1 MNYIP
6 EKRHPSEYKEE
17 ELRVLAERIY
27 ELDTKVYEHL
37 GSSLGRVFT
46 KDRERCVEELVWEML
61 ARNQGH
67 IVRSDLAL
75 ISNMARTIRDR
86 QVKKEL
92 MIEYDKILSDVTS
105 LPTSFAEGDV
115 LNEQRS
121 RLNKT
126 SLHTRFSEK
135 DHTVICIGR
144 TFGSGGSEIG
154 FTLADKLK
162 INYYDAEIFSEV
174 LRRLEAEKDQV
185 HDKGGFPYILD
196 QENKDRYVDTRP
208 AFATEQKVT
217 FRQKLKEFSR
227 YHGLPKKDA
236 IFFNQSQLICDM
248 AKKEDFVVM
257 GRCADVILANNKI
270 PHISIYI
277 TAPFEQRLRRVM
289 SVNPSLSEKKAREM
303 LNKLDKKHVRYFK
316 FYTGLEWGKAMN
328 YDLCVNSASYGI
340 QGSVDMI
347 LRMFKDEEA

>member
-1 MNYIP
+1 MVCTQEELRSSKYD
-6 EKRHPSEYKEE
+6 EK
-17 ELRVLAERIY
+17 ELRVLAEQIY
-27 ELDTKVYEHL
+27 DLDTKVYQCL

-46 KDRERCVEELVWEML
+46 KDRERCVDELVWELL

-75 ISNMARTIRDR
+75 ISNMARTVRDD
-86 QVKKEL
+86 QTKKEL
-92 MIEYDKILSDVTS
+92 MREYDRILTEVTS

-115 LNEQRS
+115 LNEERS

-126 SLHTRFSEK
+126 NLHNRFSEN
-135 DHTVICIGR
+135 DHTVICSGR

-174 LRRLEAEKDQV
+174 LRRLDAERDNV
-185 HDKGGFPYILD
+185 LDKGGFPYILD
-196 QENKDRYVDTRP
+196 QENKDRYVNTRP
-208 AFATEQKVT
+208 AFADEQKVT
-217 FRQKLKEFSR
+217 LSRRFKDFGR

-236 IFFNQSQLICDM
+236 VFFNQSQLICDM
-248 AKKEDFVVM
+248 ARKEDFVVM
-257 GRCADVILANNKI
+257 GRCADVILANNNI

-277 TAPFEQRLRRVM
+277 TAPFEQRLQRVL
-289 SVNPSLSEKKAREM
+289 SVNPGLSEKKARDM
-303 LNKLDKKHVRYFK
+303 LKRLDKKHVKYFK

-328 YDLCVNSASYGI
+328 YDLCINSASYGI
-340 QGSVDMI
+340 KGSVDMI
-347 LRMFKDEEA
+347 LRMFKEEG

>member
-1 MNYIP
+1 MVCTQD
-6 EKRHPSEYKEE
+6 
-17 ELRVLAERIY
+17 ELRSQGRDEKELRDLAERIY
-27 ELDTKVYEHL
+27 DLDTKVYVYL

-46 KDRERCVEELVWEML
+46 KDRERCIDELVWEML

-75 ISNMARTIRDR
+75 ISNMARTIRDKR
-86 QVKKEL
+86 VRKEL
-92 MIEYDKILSDVTS
+92 MKEYDEILTEVTS

-126 SLHTRFSEK
+126 SLHTRFSES
-135 DHTVICIGR
+135 DHTIICIGR

-174 LRRLEAEKDQV
+174 LRRLDAERDNV
-185 HDKGGFPYILD
+185 YDKGGFPYILD
-196 QENKDRYVDTRP
+196 RENKDRYVDTRP
-208 AFATEQKVT
+208 AFATEQKIT
-217 FRQKLKEFSR
+217 FGQRIKEFSR

-236 IFFNQSQLICDM
+236 VFFNQSHLICDM

-257 GRCADVILANNKI
+257 GRCADVILANNNI
-270 PHISIYI
+270 PHVSIYI

-303 LNKLDKKHVRYFK
+303 LNRLDKKHVRYFK

-328 YDLCVNSASYGI
+328 YDLCINSGSYGI

-347 LRMFKDEEA
+347 LRMFKGEE

>member
-6 EKRHPSEYKEE
+6 DKRPSSEYKAED
-17 ELRVLAERIY
+17 LRVLAERIY
-27 ELDTKVYEHL
+27 DLDTRVYECL

-46 KDRERCVEELVWEML
+46 KDKKRCVDELVWEML

-75 ISNMARTIRDR
+75 ISNMARTVRDR
-86 QVKKEL
+86 RVKREL

-115 LNEQRS
+115 LNERRS
-121 RLNKT
+121 KLNKT
-126 SLHTRFSEK
+126 SLNTRFSED

-174 LRRLEAEKDQV
+174 LRRLEAERDNV
-185 HDKGGFPYILD
+185 YDKGGFPYILD

-208 AFATEQKVT
+208 AFETEQKVT
-217 FRQKLKEFSR
+217 IGQKLKEFSR

-236 IFFNQSQLICDM
+236 VFFNQSQLICDM
-248 AKKEDFVVM
+248 ARKEDFVVM
-257 GRCADVILANNKI
+257 GRCADVILANNNI

-277 TAPFEQRLRRVM
+277 TAPFEQRLQRVM
-289 SVNPSLSEKKAREM
+289 AVNPSLSQKKAREM
-303 LNKLDKKHVRYFK
+303 LNRLDKKHVKYFK

-328 YDLCVNSASYGI
+328 YDLCVNSGSYGI

-347 LRMFKDEEA
+347 LRMLQGEE

>member
-1 MNYIP
+1 MVCTGKELRSPKYD
-6 EKRHPSEYKEE
+6 EK

-27 ELDTKVYEHL
+27 DLDTKVYECL

-46 KDRERCVEELVWEML
+46 KDRDRCVDELVWEML

-75 ISNMARTIRDR
+75 ISNMARTVRDS

-92 MIEYDKILSDVTS
+92 MIEYDRILTEVTS

-115 LNEQRS
+115 LNEERS

-126 SLHTRFSEK
+126 NLHSRFSEH

-154 FTLADKLK
+154 FTLADKLQ

-174 LRRLEAEKDQV
+174 LRRLDAERDNV
-185 HDKGGFPYILD
+185 CDRGGFPFILD

-208 AFATEQKVT
+208 AFADDQKAT
-217 FRQKLKEFSR
+217 LRQRFNDFGR

-236 IFFNQSQLICDM
+236 VFFNQSQLICDM
-248 AKKEDFVVM
+248 ARKEDFVVM
-257 GRCADVILANNKI
+257 GRCADVILANNNI
-270 PHISIYI
+270 PHVSIYI
-277 TAPFEQRLRRVM
+277 TAPFEQRVRR
-289 SVNPSLSEKKAREM
+289 EIGRA
-303 LNKLDKKHVRYFK
+303 HV
-316 FYTGLEWGKAMN
+316 
-328 YDLCVNSASYGI
+328 
-340 QGSVDMI
+340 
-347 LRMFKDEEA
+347 